1 MRYML
6 VADMHVVVVMPL
18 PMAMMM
24 MVLVSERRGGRA

>member
-24 MVLVSERRGGRA
+24 MVLVGERRRGRA